1 MTLLLDTSL
10 WIDFT
15 RARSPAPLK
24 QFIAPFLLDPEAHL
38 AEPVRFEL
46 LRSARPDETR
56 QLEAQF
62 ATLPTLPTPA
72 DLWQRA
78 IDLGQACRQ
87 IGRTVLS
94 LELLVAAVAV
104 HHNAVLVSFD
114 TDFEAIAAVS
124 ELRLQ
129 RLERP
134 VGTAAAGGGAGGDPL
149 PDGGRPLGGAGGVP

>member
-15 RARSPAPLK
+15 RARSPASLK
-24 QFIAPFLLDPEAHL
+24 QFIAPFVLDPEAYL

-62 ATLPTLPTPA
+62 ATLPTLPTPT

-94 LELLVAAVAV
+94 LDLLVAAVAV

-114 TDFEAIAAVS
+114 TDFEAIASVS
-124 ELRLQ
+124 
-129 RLERP
+129 
-134 VGTAAAGGGAGGDPL
+134 
-149 PDGGRPLGGAGGVP
+149 

>member
-15 RARSPAPLK
+15 RTRSPTALK
-24 QFIAPFLLDPEAHL
+24 QLIAPFVLDPEAHL

-78 IDLGQACRQ
+78 INLGQACHA

-94 LELLVAAVAV
+94 LDLLVAAVAL

-114 TDFEAIAAVS
+114 ADFEAIAAVS
-124 ELRLQ
+124 ALRLH
-129 RLERP
+129 RLSRP
-134 VGTAAAGGGAGGDPL
+134 G
-149 PDGGRPLGGAGGVP
+149 

>member
-1 MTLLLDTSL
+1 MIMLLDSSP
-10 WIDFT
+10 WVDFT

-24 QFIAPFLLDPEAHL
+24 KFIAPFVLNPEAHL

-46 LRSARPDETR
+46 LRSARPDEIR

-62 ATLPTLPTPA
+62 ATLPKLTTPA

-87 IGRTVLS
+87 FGRTVFS
-94 LELLVAAVAV
+94 IDLLVAAVAL
-104 HHNAVLVSFD
+104 HHSALLLSFD
-114 TDFEAIAAVS
+114 TDFEAIASVS

-129 RLERP
+129 RLDRP
-134 VGTAAAGGGAGGDPL
+134 V
-149 PDGGRPLGGAGGVP
+149 

>member
-15 RARSPAPLK
+15 RARSPAALK
-24 QFIAPFLLDPEAHL
+24 QFIAPFVLDPQAHL
-38 AEPVRFEL
+38 AEPVLFEV
-46 LRSARPDETR
+46 LRSARPEEAR

-62 ATLPTLPTPA
+62 ATLPTLPTPS

-78 IDLGQACRQ
+78 IALGQACRQ
-87 IGRTVLS
+87 IGRTLLS
-94 LELLVAAVAV
+94 LDLLVAAVAL

-114 TDFEAIAAVS
+114 ADFEAIASVS

-129 RLERP
+129 RLQRP
-134 VGTAAAGGGAGGDPL
+134 A
-149 PDGGRPLGGAGGVP
+149 

>member
-15 RARSPAPLK
+15 RARSPASLK
-24 QFIAPFLLDPEAHL
+24 QFIAPFVLDPEAYL

-62 ATLPTLPTPA
+62 ATLPTLPTPT

-94 LELLVAAVAV
+94 LDLLVAAVAV

-114 TDFEAIAAVS
+114 TDFEAIASVS
-124 ELRLQ
+124 ELRLK
-129 RLERP
+129 RLNRP
-134 VGTAAAGGGAGGDPL
+134 V
-149 PDGGRPLGGAGGVP
+149 

>member
-1 MTLLLDTSL
+1 MRLLLDTSL

-15 RARSPAPLK
+15 RMRSPRALK
-24 QFIAPFLLDPEAHL
+24 AFIAPFVLDPAAHL

-46 LRSARPDETR
+46 LRSASR
-56 QLEAQF
+56 QEARLLEAQF
-62 ATLPTLPTPA
+62 ATLPTLPTPS

-87 IGRTVLS
+87 VGRTVLS
-94 LELLVAAVAV
+94 LDLLVAAVAL

-134 VGTAAAGGGAGGDPL
+134 A
-149 PDGGRPLGGAGGVP
+149 

>member
-15 RARSPAPLK
+15 RARSPASLK
-24 QFIAPFLLDPEAHL
+24 QFIAPFVLDPEAHL

-62 ATLPTLPTPA
+62 ATLPSLPTPS

-87 IGRTVLS
+87 VGRTVFS
-94 LELLVAAVAV
+94 LDLLVAAVAV

-114 TDFEAIAAVS
+114 TDFEAIASVS

-129 RLERP
+129 RLNRP
-134 VGTAAAGGGAGGDPL
+134 A
-149 PDGGRPLGGAGGVP
+149 